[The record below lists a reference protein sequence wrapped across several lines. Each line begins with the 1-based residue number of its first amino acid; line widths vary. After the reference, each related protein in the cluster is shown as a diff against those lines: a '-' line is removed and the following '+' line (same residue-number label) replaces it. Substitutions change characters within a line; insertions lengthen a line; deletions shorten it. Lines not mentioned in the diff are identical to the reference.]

1 MSQEKLFAEFPPV
14 STEDWEKVIQADLKG
29 ADYEKK
35 LVWKT
40 WEGLS
45 VKPYYRA
52 EDLQNLQWLVNS
64 LPGEFPFVR
73 GAKKTDND
81 WEVRAEIYESDV
93 ASANA
98 SAKRN
103 LSRGC
108 DAVAFK
114 SRICG
119 CNGKLHGQNVQTQA
133 DFNALLDGIDLAAT
147 AVYFDWGTRGA
158 QALAMLANY
167 ATGKKVAGGALMFD
181 PLAELAKSG
190 KIDLKKEEILSE
202 AAKVAVFAA
211 NKLPSVQAI
220 TVQTHFYHNAAATIV
235 QELAIALAAGVEYMN
250 ALTDAGL
257 TAAQAASQ
265 IGFSFSTG
273 ANYFFEIAKL
283 RAFRALW
290 ANVLKTYGVVG
301 TAKIHCRTSMWNATV
316 FDPNVN
322 MLRAS
327 TEAMSATLGGCD
339 ALTVVPYDAVFK
351 TPDEFSY
358 RIARNT
364 QLLLKYECGFNR
376 IVDPAAGSY
385 YIESITDQLATK
397 ALEGFKKIEAEGG
410 LLSALLAG
418 SVQKDIADVQAK
430 KEKSIFQ
437 RREVFLG
444 TNAFPN
450 LNEKMFDH
458 MVKAPGAEVTGLVEA
473 CSCGDVQKF
482 VDKFGSGKKSCC
494 CCGGDESHKSACDC
508 GETTVTKL
516 TTRRGAEVFE
526 NLRLATEAYA
536 KKTGSAPKVFLWT
549 AGDLGMRLA
558 RATFIKNF
566 FACAGYTVI
575 DTNGVPDAAAGVEL
589 MKQHNPQIMAL
600 CSKDD
605 EYVALAQ
612 EIFPAVAKAFP
623 KTIKIIAGNP
633 KEQMEELKAAGAED
647 FIHVMTNAIDSLTA
661 YQAKLGVN

>member
-29 ADYEKK
+29 ADYDKK

-52 EDLQNLQWLVNS
+52 EDLQSLQYLIDN
-64 LPGEFPFVR
+64 LPGEYPYAR
-73 GAKKTDND
+73 GAKKTEND
-81 WEVRAEIYESDV
+81 WEVRADIFESDV
-93 ASANA
+93 TAANTA
-98 SAKRN
+98 AKRN
-103 LSRGC
+103 LVRGC

-119 CNGKLHGQNVQTQA
+119 CNGKIYGQNVQTQS
-133 DFNALLDGIDLAAT
+133 DFNALLDGIDLAST

-158 QALAMLANY
+158 QALAMLYNKA
-167 ATGKKVAGGALMFD
+167 AGKPIKGGALMFD

-190 KIDLKKEEILSE
+190 KIDLSKEEILSE
-202 AAKVAVFAA
+202 AAAVAKFAVA
-211 NKLPSVQAI
+211 NLPSVQAI

-235 QELAIALAAGVEYMN
+235 QELAVALAAGTEYMH
-250 ALTDAGL
+250 AMTEAGL
-257 TAAQAASQ
+257 TPAQAASQ

-283 RAFRALW
+283 RAFRLLW
-290 ANVLKTYGVVG
+290 ASVLKTYGVTA

-339 ALTVVPYDAVFK
+339 SLTVIPYDAAFK

-364 QLLLKYECGFNR
+364 QLLLKYEAGFNR
-376 IVDPAAGSY
+376 VVDPGAGSY
-385 YIESITDQLATK
+385 YIESITDQLAAK
-397 ALEGFKKIEAEGG
+397 ALESFKKIDAQGG
-410 LLSALLAG
+410 LLAALLAG
-418 SVQKDIADVQAK
+418 TVQKEISDVQAQ
-430 KEKSIFQ
+430 KEKAITQ
-437 RREVFLG
+437 RREIFLG
-444 TNAFPN
+444 TNSFPN
-450 LNEKMFDH
+450 LNEKMFDN
-458 MVKAPGAEVTGLVEA
+458 MVKAVGAEVTGLVEA

-482 VDKFGSGKKSCC
+482 VDKFSTGKKSCC
-494 CCGGDESHKSACDC
+494 CCGGDEAHKSACECDK
-508 GETTVTKL
+508 TTVTKL
-516 TTRRGAEVFE
+516 VVRRGAEVFE
-526 NLRLATEAYA
+526 NLRLATEAFA

-558 RATFIKNF
+558 RATFVKNF
-566 FACAGYTVI
+566 FACAGYSVI
-575 DTNGVPDAAAGVEL
+575 DTNGVPDAATGVEL
-589 MKQHNPQIMAL
+589 MKKHNPEIMVL

-612 EIFPAVAKAFP
+612 EIFPAVTAAFP
-623 KTIKIIAGNP
+623 KTIKIVAGNP
-633 KEQMEELKAAGAED
+633 KEQMEELKAAGAQD

>member
-52 EDLQNLQWLVNS
+52 EDLKGLEWLLEN
-64 LPGEFPFVR
+64 LPGEFPFAR

-93 ASANA
+93 VAANA

-103 LSRGC
+103 LERGC

-114 SRICG
+114 SRVCS
-119 CNGKLHGQNVQTQA
+119 CDGKLYGQNVQSQA
-133 DFNALLDGIDLAAT
+133 DFDALLAGIDLAAT
-147 AVYFDWGTRGA
+147 AVYFDWGTRAA
-158 QALAMLANY
+158 QALDMLVVKAQ
-167 ATGKKVAGGALMFD
+167 GKSIKGGALMFD

-190 KIDLKKEEILSE
+190 KCALKKEDILSN
-202 AAKVAVFAA
+202 AAAVAKIAVA
-211 NKLPSVQAI
+211 KLPSVQAI
-220 TVQTHFYHNAAATIV
+220 TVQSHYYHNAAATIV
-235 QELAIALAAGVEYMN
+235 QEMAIALAAGVEYMN

-257 TAAQAASQ
+257 SAEQAASQ

-273 ANYFFEIAKL
+273 SNYFFEIAKL
-283 RAFRALW
+283 RAFRVLW
-290 ANVLKTYGVVG
+290 ANVLKTYGVIG

-322 MLRAS
+322 MLRAT
-327 TEAMSATLGGCD
+327 TEAMSATIGGCD
-339 ALTVVPYDAVFK
+339 ALTVVPYDASFK
-351 TPDEFSY
+351 IPDEFSY

-376 IVDPAAGSY
+376 IVDPSAGSY
-385 YIESITDQLATK
+385 YVESITDQLATK
-397 ALEGFKKIEAEGG
+397 ALEGFKKFDAEGG
-410 LLSALLAG
+410 LLAALISG
-418 SVQKDIADVQAK
+418 SVQKEIADVQAK
-430 KEKSIFQ
+430 KEKSICQ

-450 LNEKMFDH
+450 LNEKMADN
-458 MVKAPGAEVTGLVEA
+458 MVKAEGAEFKGAVA
-473 CSCGDVQKF
+473 SCGC
-482 VDKFGSGKKSCC
+482 S
-494 CCGGDESHKSACDC
+494 
-508 GETTVTKL
+508 ETTVTKL
-516 TTRRGAEVFE
+516 AVRRGPEVFE
-526 NLRLATEAYA
+526 KLRLATEAYA

-558 RATFIKNF
+558 RATFVKNF
-566 FACAGYTVI
+566 FGCAGYATI
-575 DTNGVPDAAAGVEL
+575 DTNGVESAAAGIEL
-589 MKQHNPQIMAL
+589 MKKHNPEIMVL

-612 EIFPAVAKAFP
+612 EIFPAVSAAFP

-633 KEQMEELKAAGAED
+633 KDQMEELKAAGAED
-647 FIHVMTNAIDSLTA
+647 FIHVMTNAIESLTA

>member
-14 STEDWEKVIQADLKG
+14 STEDWEKVIVADLKG
-29 ADYEKK
+29 ADYDKK

-40 WEGLS
+40 WEGIP

-52 EDLQNLQWLVNS
+52 EDLKNLQWLLDN

-81 WEVRAEIYESDV
+81 WEVRAEIYEADV
-93 ASANA
+93 ATANA
-98 SAKRN
+98 SARRN
-103 LSRGC
+103 LERGC
-108 DAVAFK
+108 DAVSFR

-119 CNGKLHGQNVQTQA
+119 GNKKIYGQNVQVQS
-133 DFNALLDGIDLAAT
+133 DFDALLQGIDLAAT
-147 AVYFDWGTRGA
+147 KVYFDWGVRGA
-158 QALAMLANY
+158 QALAMLINHVG
-167 ATGKKVAGGALMFD
+167 GKSIAGGALMYD
-181 PLAELAKSG
+181 PLAELAKAG
-190 KIDLKKEEILSE
+190 KIALDKDKIAHE
-202 AAKVAVFAA
+202 AAEVAKAA
-211 NKLPSVQAI
+211 AEKLPTVKAI
-220 TVQTHFYHNAAATIV
+220 TVQTHHYHNAGANIV
-235 QELAIALAAGVEYMN
+235 QEMAIALAAGTEYMN
-250 ALTDAGL
+250 ALTDNGL
-257 TAAQAASQ
+257 SAAQAASQ

-273 ANYFFEIAKL
+273 SNYFFEIAKL

-290 ANVLKTYGVVG
+290 ANVLKAYGVTG
-301 TAKIHCRTSMWNATV
+301 TASIHCRTSLWNATV

-327 TEAMSATLGGCD
+327 TEAMSAALGGCD
-339 ALTVVPYDAVFK
+339 ALTVVPYDASFK

-364 QLLLKYECGFNR
+364 QLLLKYESGFNK
-376 IVDPAAGSY
+376 IVDPSAGSY

-410 LLSALLAG
+410 LLAALLAG
-418 SVQKDIADVQAK
+418 TVQKEIAAVQAQK
-430 KEKSIFQ
+430 DKAITQ

-450 LNEKMFDH
+450 LNEKMSAN
-458 MVKAPGAEVTGLVEA
+458 MVKAEGFDLTGKVEYSA
-473 CSCGDVQKF
+473 CGDVQKF
-482 VDKFGSGKKSCC
+482 IDKFSTGKKCC
-494 CCGGDESHKSACDC
+494 CSCGKGGEGESCDC

-516 TTRRGAEVFE
+516 DVRRGAEVFE
-526 NLRLATEAYA
+526 KLRLATEAYA
-536 KKTGSAPKVFLWT
+536 QKTGSAPKVFLWT

-558 RATFIKNF
+558 RATFVKNF
-566 FACAGYTVI
+566 FGCAGYTAI
-575 DTNGVPDAAAGVEL
+575 DTNGVPDAAAGIEL
-589 MKQHNPQIMAL
+589 MKKHNPEIVVL

-612 EIFPAVAKAFP
+612 EIFPAITAAFP
-623 KTIKIIAGNP
+623 KAIKIIAGNP
-633 KEQMEELKAAGAED
+633 KEQMEELKAAGAQD